1 MAHESIQRLNRMR
14 GERHCTCRF
23 LLFGKARQRVSFGVS
38 ESMGGGFL
46 FYPSVIQK
54 GTCTMSNSNKNS
66 KMNTVYLAS
75 LIICVLLAVWGIGFS
90 DSLAKAASW
99 LFDAVTVNFG
109 WLYMLVMTAFVIFV
123 LFIAFSKYGEIRLGP
138 DDARPEHSNA
148 SWFAMLF
155 GCGMGVGLVFY
166 GAAEPMSHFLS
177 PAAGIEPGSAAAADF
192 AMRASFMHWGFHP
205 WANYAVIGLGLAYF
219 QFRKNK
225 PALISTLFI
234 PLLGEEKVKGP
245 IGKVIDILAV
255 FATIAGICTSLG
267 LGIMQINGGL
277 TYLFGLPNNKITWLI
292 LTVAIAAIYLWTA
305 ISGIDKGI
313 KLIGDINLYVAL
325 TLMGLALIVG
335 PTVLQLN
342 SLVGGVG
349 GYISRFFQDSFMLSS
364 IGDNG
369 WALGWR
375 VYYWAWW
382 IAWAPFVGIFIAR
395 ISRGRTIRE
404 FILGVVIVPAI
415 GSIIWFAVFGGMGL
429 NLTQTLG
436 LSWAQDAGS
445 DISLTLFKVLANYP
459 LGKILSL
466 IAIFLLFTFF
476 ITSANSGTFVLG
488 MLSEEG
494 RLQPSHKTMFIWGCI
509 EATLSYAL
517 LLSGGMKSVQTIS
530 IAAAF
535 PFIFIMLG
543 SMASILKALG
553 QEHEEISQKK
563 KDKAK

>member
-494 RLQPSHKTMFIWGCI
+494 RLQPTHKTMFIWGCI

>member
-1 MAHESIQRLNRMR
+1 
-14 GERHCTCRF
+14 
-23 LLFGKARQRVSFGVS
+23 
-38 ESMGGGFL
+38 
-46 FYPSVIQK
+46 
-54 GTCTMSNSNKNS
+54 MSNSS
-66 KMNTVYLAS
+66 KAKGGKLNAVYLAS
-75 LIICVLLAVWGIGFS
+75 LVICLLLAIWGIFFS
-90 DSLAKAASW
+90 DSLASAASW
-99 LFDAVTVNFG
+99 LFDAVTVNFA
-109 WLYMLVMTAFVIFV
+109 WLYMLVMTIFV
-123 LFIAFSKYGEIRLGP
+123 LFVLYIAFSKYGEIRLGP
-138 DDARPEHSNA
+138 DDSRPEYSNA

-166 GAAEPMSHFLS
+166 GAAEPMAHFLS
-177 PAAGIEPGSAAAADF
+177 PTAGIEPGSAEAADF

-205 WANYAVIGLGLAYF
+205 WANYAVIGLGLAFF

-234 PLLGEEKVKGP
+234 PLIGEEKVNGP

-277 TYLFGLPNNKITWLI
+277 SYLFGLPNNKMTWLI
-292 LTVAIAAIYLWTA
+292 LT
-305 ISGIDKGI
+305 
-313 KLIGDINLYVAL
+313 
-325 TLMGLALIVG
+325 
-335 PTVLQLN
+335 
-342 SLVGGVG
+342 
-349 GYISRFFQDSFMLSS
+349 GYISSFFKDSFMLST

-415 GSIIWFAVFGGMGL
+415 GSIIWFAIFGGMGL

-436 LSWAQDAGS
+436 LDWAKEAGA
-445 DISLTLFKVLANYP
+445 DISLTLFHVFEHYS
-459 LGKILSL
+459 LGKILSMV
-466 IAIFLLFTFF
+466 AIFLLFTFF

-494 RLQPSHKTMFIWGCI
+494 ALHPTHKTMFIWGCI
-509 EATLSYAL
+509 EAALSYAL

-535 PFIFIMLG
+535 PFIFIMCG
-543 SMASILKALG
+543 SMVSILKALKK
-553 QEHEEISQKK
+553 EHYEIYPDPNIVVHKNKK
-563 KDKAK
+563 

>member
-1 MAHESIQRLNRMR
+1 
-14 GERHCTCRF
+14 
-23 LLFGKARQRVSFGVS
+23 
-38 ESMGGGFL
+38 
-46 FYPSVIQK
+46 
-54 GTCTMSNSNKNS
+54 
-66 KMNTVYLAS
+66 MN
-75 LIICVLLAVWGIGFS
+75 
-90 DSLAKAASW
+90 
-99 LFDAVTVNFG
+99 
-109 WLYMLVMTAFVIFV
+109 
-123 LFIAFSKYGEIRLGP
+123 
-138 DDARPEHSNA
+138 
-148 SWFAMLF
+148 
-155 GCGMGVGLVFY
+155 
-166 GAAEPMSHFLS
+166 
-177 PAAGIEPGSAAAADF
+177 
-192 AMRASFMHWGFHP
+192 
-205 WANYAVIGLGLAYF
+205 
-219 QFRKNK
+219 
-225 PALISTLFI
+225 
-234 PLLGEEKVKGP
+234 GP

-277 TYLFGLPNNKITWLI
+277 SYLFGLPNNKMTWLI
-292 LTVAIAAIYLWTA
+292 LTVVIAAIYLWTA
-305 ISGIDKGI
+305 ISGIGKGI

-325 TLMGLALIVG
+325 TLMGLSLIVG

-349 GYISRFFQDSFMLSS
+349 GYISSFFKDSFMLST

-415 GSIIWFAVFGGMGL
+415 GSIIWFAIFGGMGL

-436 LSWAQDAGS
+436 LEWAKEAGS
-445 DISLTLFKVLANYP
+445 DISLTLFHVFEHYS
-459 LGKILSL
+459 LGKILSMV
-466 IAIFLLFTFF
+466 AIFLLFTFF

-494 RLQPSHKTMFIWGCI
+494 ALHPTHKTMFIWGCI
-509 EATLSYAL
+509 EAALSYAL

-535 PFIFIMLG
+535 PFIFIMCG
-543 SMASILKALG
+543 SMVSILKALKK
-553 QEHEEISQKK
+553 EHYEIYPDPNIVVHKNKK
-563 KDKAK
+563 

>member
-1 MAHESIQRLNRMR
+1 
-14 GERHCTCRF
+14 
-23 LLFGKARQRVSFGVS
+23 
-38 ESMGGGFL
+38 
-46 FYPSVIQK
+46 
-54 GTCTMSNSNKNS
+54 MSNSS
-66 KMNTVYLAS
+66 KAKGGKLNAVYLAS
-75 LIICVLLAVWGIGFS
+75 LVICLLLAIWGIFFS
-90 DSLAKAASW
+90 DSLASAASW
-99 LFDAVTVNFG
+99 LFDAVTVNFA
-109 WLYMLVMTAFVIFV
+109 WLYMLVMTIFV
-123 LFIAFSKYGEIRLGP
+123 LFVLYIAFSKYGEIRLGP
-138 DDARPEHSNA
+138 DDSRPEYSNA

-166 GAAEPMSHFLS
+166 GAAEPMAHFLS
-177 PAAGIEPGSAAAADF
+177 PTAGIEPGSAEAADF

-205 WANYAVIGLGLAYF
+205 WANYAVIGLGLAFF

-234 PLLGEEKVKGP
+234 PLIGEEKVNGP

-277 TYLFGLPNNKITWLI
+277 SYLFGLPNNKMTWLI
-292 LTVAIAAIYLWTA
+292 LTVVIAAIYLWTA
-305 ISGIDKGI
+305 ISGIGKGI

-325 TLMGLALIVG
+325 TLMGLSLIVG

-349 GYISRFFQDSFMLSS
+349 GYISSFFKDSFMLST

-415 GSIIWFAVFGGMGL
+415 GSIIWFAIPCL
-429 NLTQTLG
+429 
-436 LSWAQDAGS
+436 
-445 DISLTLFKVLANYP
+445 
-459 LGKILSL
+459 
-466 IAIFLLFTFF
+466 
-476 ITSANSGTFVLG
+476 
-488 MLSEEG
+488 
-494 RLQPSHKTMFIWGCI
+494 
-509 EATLSYAL
+509 
-517 LLSGGMKSVQTIS
+517 
-530 IAAAF
+530 
-535 PFIFIMLG
+535 
-543 SMASILKALG
+543 
-553 QEHEEISQKK
+553 
-563 KDKAK
+563 

>member
-1 MAHESIQRLNRMR
+1 
-14 GERHCTCRF
+14 
-23 LLFGKARQRVSFGVS
+23 
-38 ESMGGGFL
+38 
-46 FYPSVIQK
+46 
-54 GTCTMSNSNKNS
+54 MSNSAKGKS
-66 KMNTVYLAS
+66 GKLNTVYLAS
-75 LIICVLLAVWGIGFS
+75 LIICVILAVWGIFFS
-90 DSLAKAASW
+90 DSLAAAASW
-99 LFDAVTVNFG
+99 LFDAVTVNFA
-109 WLYMLVMTAFVIFV
+109 WLYMLAMTAFVFFV
-123 LFIAFSKYGEIRLGP
+123 VFIAFSKYGNIRLGP
-138 DDARPEHSNA
+138 DDSRPEHSNA

-177 PAAGIEPGSAAAADF
+177 PTAGIEAGSAAAADF

-205 WANYAVIGLGLAYF
+205 WANYAIIGLGLAFF

-225 PALISTLFI
+225 PALISSLFI
-234 PLLGEEKVKGP
+234 PLIGEEKAQGTV
-245 IGKVIDILAV
+245 GKVIDILAV

-313 KLIGDINLYVAL
+313 KLIGDINLYVAVA
-325 TLMGLALIVG
+325 LMGLALIVG

-342 SLVGGVG
+342 SLVGGIG
-349 GYISRFFQDSFMLSS
+349 GYINHFFEDSFMLSTL
-364 IGDNG
+364 GDNS

-404 FILGVVIVPAI
+404 FILGVVAVPAI
-415 GSIIWFAVFGGMGL
+415 GSILWFAVFGGMGL
-429 NLTQTLG
+429 NLAQTLG

-445 DISLTLFKVLANYP
+445 DITLTLFKVLANYP
-459 LGKILSL
+459 LGKILSMVS
-466 IAIFLLFTFF
+466 IFLLFTFF

-494 RLQPSHKTMFIWGCI
+494 RLQPTHKTMFIWGCI
-509 EATLSYAL
+509 EAALSYAL

-543 SMASILKALG
+543 SMASLLKALEA
-553 QEHEEISQKK
+553 EHKEEQ
-563 KDKAK
+563 AKPEEEPES

>member
-1 MAHESIQRLNRMR
+1 
-14 GERHCTCRF
+14 
-23 LLFGKARQRVSFGVS
+23 
-38 ESMGGGFL
+38 
-46 FYPSVIQK
+46 
-54 GTCTMSNSNKNS
+54 MSNSNKAKGGKLNV
-66 KMNTVYLAS
+66 VYGAS
-75 LIICVLLAVWGIGFS
+75 LVICLLLAIWGIFFS
-90 DSLAKAASW
+90 DSLASAASW
-99 LFDAVTVNFG
+99 LFDAVTVNFA
-109 WLYMLVMTAFVIFV
+109 WLYMLVMTIFV
-123 LFIAFSKYGEIRLGP
+123 LFVLYIAFSKYGEIRLGP
-138 DDARPEHSNA
+138 DDSRPEYSNA

-166 GAAEPMSHFLS
+166 GAAEPMAHFLS
-177 PAAGIEPGSAAAADF
+177 PTAGIEPGSAEAADF

-205 WANYAVIGLGLAYF
+205 WANYAVIGLGLAFF

-234 PLLGEEKVKGP
+234 PLIGEEKVKGP

-277 TYLFGLPNNKITWLI
+277 TYLFGLPNKKVTWLI
-292 LTVAIAAIYLWTA
+292 LTIAIAAIYLWTA
-305 ISGIDKGI
+305 ISGIGKGI

-325 TLMGLALIVG
+325 VLMGLALIVG

-349 GYISRFFQDSFMLSS
+349 GYISTFFKDSFMLSTL
-364 IGDNG
+364 GDNG

-415 GSIIWFAVFGGMGL
+415 GSIIWFAIFGGMGL

-436 LSWAQDAGS
+436 LDWAKEAGA
-445 DISLTLFKVLANYP
+445 DISLTLFHVFEHYP
-459 LGKILSL
+459 IGKLLSMV
-466 IAIFLLFTFF
+466 AIFLLFTFF

-494 RLQPSHKTMFIWGCI
+494 ALHPTHKTMFIWGCI
-509 EATLSYAL
+509 EAALSYAL

-535 PFIFIMLG
+535 PFIFIMCG
-543 SMASILKALG
+543 SMVSILKALKK
-553 QEHEEISQKK
+553 EHYEIYPDPNVVVHKNKK
-563 KDKAK
+563 

>member
-1 MAHESIQRLNRMR
+1 
-14 GERHCTCRF
+14 
-23 LLFGKARQRVSFGVS
+23 
-38 ESMGGGFL
+38 
-46 FYPSVIQK
+46 
-54 GTCTMSNSNKNS
+54 MSNSS
-66 KMNTVYLAS
+66 KAKGGKLNAVYLAS
-75 LIICVLLAVWGIGFS
+75 LVICLLLAIWGIFFS
-90 DSLAKAASW
+90 DSLASAASW
-99 LFDAVTVNFG
+99 LFDAVTVNFA
-109 WLYMLVMTAFVIFV
+109 WLYMLVMTIFV
-123 LFIAFSKYGEIRLGP
+123 LFVLYIAFSKYGEIRLGP
-138 DDARPEHSNA
+138 DDSRPEYSNA

-166 GAAEPMSHFLS
+166 GAAEPMAHFLS
-177 PAAGIEPGSAAAADF
+177 PTAGIEPGSAEAADF

-205 WANYAVIGLGLAYF
+205 WANYAVIGLGLAFF

-234 PLLGEEKVKGP
+234 PLIGEEKVNGP

-277 TYLFGLPNNKITWLI
+277 SYLFGLPNNKMTWLI
-292 LTVAIAAIYLWTA
+292 LTVVIAAIYLWTA
-305 ISGIDKGI
+305 ISGIGKGI

-325 TLMGLALIVG
+325 TLMGLSLIVG

-349 GYISRFFQDSFMLSS
+349 GYISSFFKDSFMLST
-364 IGDNG
+364 IGHNG

-415 GSIIWFAVFGGMGL
+415 GSIIWFAIFGGMGL

-436 LSWAQDAGS
+436 LDWAKEAGA
-445 DISLTLFKVLANYP
+445 DISLTLFHVFEHYS
-459 LGKILSL
+459 LGKILSMV
-466 IAIFLLFTFF
+466 AIFLLFTFF

-494 RLQPSHKTMFIWGCI
+494 ALHPTHKTMFIWGCI
-509 EATLSYAL
+509 EAALSYAL

-535 PFIFIMLG
+535 PFIFIMCG
-543 SMASILKALG
+543 SMVSILKALKK
-553 QEHEEISQKK
+553 EHYEIYPDPNIVVHKNKK
-563 KDKAK
+563 

>member
-1 MAHESIQRLNRMR
+1 MPVSEALLFPASPLRTVKPAARCGNKIARGSWILLCRAVYMR
-14 GERHCTCRF
+14 GRACACNQKGKVFHMSGSKN
-23 LLFGKARQRVSFGVS
+23 GKAGK
-38 ESMGGGFL
+38 L
-46 FYPSVIQK
+46 NP
-54 GTCTMSNSNKNS
+54 
-66 KMNTVYLAS
+66 VYLAS
-75 LIICVLLAVWGIGFS
+75 LVICVVLAVWGIFFS
-90 DSLAKAASW
+90 DSLASAASW
-99 LFDAVTVNFG
+99 LFDAVTVNFA
-109 WLYMLVMTAFVIFV
+109 WLYMLAMTAFVVFV
-123 LFIAFSKYGEIRLGP
+123 VFIAFSKYGNIRLGP
-138 DDARPEHSNA
+138 DDSRPEHSNA

-177 PAAGIEPGSAAAADF
+177 PTAGIAPGSAEAADF

-205 WANYAVIGLGLAYF
+205 WANYAIIGLGLAFF

-225 PALISTLFI
+225 PALISSLFI
-234 PLLGEEKVKGP
+234 PLLGEEKVKGS

-277 TYLFGLPNNKITWLI
+277 SYLFGMPNNRVTWLI
-292 LTVAIAAIYLWTA
+292 LTVVIAVIYLWTA

-342 SLVGGVG
+342 SLVGGMG
-349 GYISRFFQDSFMLSS
+349 GYISRFFQDSFMLSTL
-364 IGDNG
+364 GDNG

-404 FILGVVIVPAI
+404 FILGVVVVPAI
-415 GSIIWFAVFGGMGL
+415 GSIIWFAIFGGMGL

-436 LSWAQDAGS
+436 MAWAQDAGA
-445 DISLTLFKVLANYP
+445 DISLTLFKVFANYP

-466 IAIFLLFTFF
+466 VAIFLLFTFF

-494 RLQPSHKTMFIWGCI
+494 RLQPTHKTMFIWGCI
-509 EATLSYAL
+509 EAALSYAL

-543 SMASILKALG
+543 SMASLVKALN
-553 QEHEEISQKK
+553 EEVETIQKK
-563 KDKAK
+563 SKK

>member
-1 MAHESIQRLNRMR
+1 
-14 GERHCTCRF
+14 
-23 LLFGKARQRVSFGVS
+23 
-38 ESMGGGFL
+38 
-46 FYPSVIQK
+46 
-54 GTCTMSNSNKNS
+54 MSNSNSKKEAAG

-75 LIICVLLAVWGIGFS
+75 LIICVILAVWGIGFS

-99 LFDAVTVNFG
+99 LFDVVTVNFG
-109 WLYMLVMTAFVIFV
+109 WLYMLAMTAFVIFV
-123 LFIAFSKYGEIRLGP
+123 IFIAFSKYGSIRLGP
-138 DDARPEHSNA
+138 DDSRPEHSNS

-166 GAAEPMSHFLS
+166 GAAEPMSHYLS
-177 PAAGIEPGSAAAADF
+177 PAANYAAASPESADF

-205 WANYAVIGLGLAYF
+205 WANYAIIGLGLAFF

-225 PALISTLFI
+225 PALISSLFI

-245 IGKVIDILAV
+245 VGKVIDILAV

-277 TYLFGLPNNKITWLI
+277 SYLFGLPNNKITWLI
-292 LTVAIAAIYLWTA
+292 LTVVIAAIYLWTA

-349 GYISRFFQDSFMLSS
+349 GYISRFFQDSFMLSTL
-364 IGDNG
+364 GDNS

-404 FILGVVIVPAI
+404 FILGVVAVPAI
-415 GSIIWFAVFGGMGL
+415 GSILWFAVFGGMGL
-429 NLTQTLG
+429 NLAQKLG
-436 LSWAQDAGS
+436 LAWAQDAGS

-466 IAIFLLFTFF
+466 VSIFLLFTFF

-509 EATLSYAL
+509 EAALSYAL

-543 SMASILKALG
+543 SMASLVKALE
-553 QEHEEISQKK
+553 QECHSEKE
-563 KDKAK
+563 KAKAKK